1 MPPPDA
7 PKVVMVPVKRYDIN
21 LTLHDI
27 LTPLTQMAQA
37 GQAPSAGPDVQ
48 QHVQQLSDLA
58 GQLRG
63 ERSLG
68 DGSAGRRRPGH
79 RSAGI
84 AVSCWTR
91 SAPSLS
97 SGVPFPGTNR

>member
-7 PKVVMVPVKRYDIN
+7 TKVVMVPVKRYDIN

-37 GQAPSAGPDVQ
+37 AQAPSAGSDVH

-58 GQLRG
+58 GQLRDVVN
-63 ERSLG
+63 RLNAL
-68 DGSAGRRRPGH
+68 D
-79 RSAGI
+79 
-84 AVSCWTR
+84 
-91 SAPSLS
+91 PSLLAPAPRKDPPS
-97 SGVPFPGTNR
+97 S